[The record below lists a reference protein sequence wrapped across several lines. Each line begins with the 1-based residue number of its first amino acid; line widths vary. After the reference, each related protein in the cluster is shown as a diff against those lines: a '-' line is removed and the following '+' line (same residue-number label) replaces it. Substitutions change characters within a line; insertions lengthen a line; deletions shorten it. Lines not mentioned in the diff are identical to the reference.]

1 MRKDLTIGEA
11 AEILSTSTYNLR
23 YYEKEGIISP
33 SSISEN
39 GYRMFTADD
48 IIYIK
53 CVMLLRESGVAIKDI
68 KKLMDNYTQENYV
81 NALKKSYEDVV
92 EKINKLQNL
101 KTELEKSLESAQ
113 KDNEGYEIKYIGK
126 RSLVEVK
133 KSDYDMDYS
142 IKEVYDSAQKKNIDK
157 SLICSDEFYYILYDD
172 SISLCVLSDKSD
184 GISFETG
191 NYLCYNFFAIDDDE
205 IDKKINEFGKYIEN
219 NKIEVCGEVLI
230 IVSLRTSMNRAEGSY
245 NELQIRIK

>member
-23 YYEKEGIISP
+23 YYEKEGIICP
-33 SSISEN
+33 SQISEN
-39 GYRMFTADD
+39 GYRMFNADD
-48 IIYIK
+48 VIHIK
-53 CVMLLRESGVAIKDI
+53 CVMLLRESGIAIKDI
-68 KKLMDNYTQENYV
+68 KSLMDSYTKENYI
-81 NALKKSYEDVV
+81 NALKKSYKDVV
-92 EKINKLQNL
+92 EKMSKLKHL
-101 KTELEKSLESAQ
+101 KNYLEKSLESAQ
-113 KDNEGYEIKYIGK
+113 KDNEGYEIKHIGK

-142 IKEVYDSAQKKNIDK
+142 IKEVYDSAQKKNIEK

-184 GISFETG
+184 GFSFETG
-191 NYLCYNFFAIDDDE
+191 NYLCYSFFAIDDE
-205 IDKKINEFGKYIEN
+205 EVDKKINEFGRYIEN
-219 NKIEVCGEVLI
+219 NKIQVFGEVLI
-230 IVSLRTSMNRAEGSY
+230 ILSLRTSMNRAEGSY